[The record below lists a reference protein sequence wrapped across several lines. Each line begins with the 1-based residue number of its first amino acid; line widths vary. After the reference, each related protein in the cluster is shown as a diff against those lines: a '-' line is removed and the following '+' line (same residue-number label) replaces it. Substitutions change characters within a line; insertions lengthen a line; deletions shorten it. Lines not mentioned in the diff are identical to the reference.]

1 MSLKTLLTATTLV
14 FSLSFAASQ
23 ALAHA
28 EHGQP
33 QYGGV
38 VAEAGEAQFELV
50 AKDGRFIVYLS
61 NHGQPLA
68 SKGASGKLTLLD
80 GSKKTELE
88 LKAVG
93 DNRLEAAGSAASG
106 AKALISVQLADKKP
120 LQARVVLK

>member
-1 MSLKTLLTATTLV
+1 MKKMISTVGLV
-14 FSLSFAASQ
+14 FAMSFISP
-23 ALAHA
+23 LAFSHA

-50 AKDGRFIVYLS
+50 AKEGKFIVYLS

-68 SKGASGKLTLLD
+68 SKGSSGKLTLLD
-80 GSKKTELE
+80 GAKKTELE

-120 LQARVVLK
+120 LQARAVLK

>member
-1 MSLKTLLTATTLV
+1 MKKIISTVGLVLAMSFISPLA
-14 FSLSFAASQ
+14 FS
-23 ALAHA
+23 HA

-50 AKDGRFIVYLS
+50 AKDGKFIVYLS

-80 GSKKTELE
+80 GAKKTELE
-88 LKAVG
+88 LKPAG

-106 AKALISVQLADKKP
+106 AKALISVQLVDKKP
-120 LQARVVLK
+120 LQARAVLK